1 MQLNKVLQYKQ
12 LMNEVIS
19 TYQIEAN
26 ANTIKNTTQQL
37 LAQSPN
43 DYKEITAACF
53 QKTTDF
59 YINQLKEFILFNNL
73 HDASESIKKYAEQ
86 LINQS
91 PQEYKEINY
100 AYLHV
105 KYELIGQPLIT
116 ANTKKH

>member
-12 LMNEVIS
+12 LINEVIS
-19 TYQIEAN
+19 TYQTEVNAN
-26 ANTIKNTTQQL
+26 AIKNIAQQFI
-37 LAQSPN
+37 AQSPN

-73 HDASESIKKYAEQ
+73 HEASESIRKYADQ

-91 PQEYKEINY
+91 PEEYKEINY

-116 ANTKKH
+116 ANKVIK

>member
-1 MQLNKVLQYKQ
+1 MQVNKVHYYKQ
-12 LMNEVIS
+12 LINEVIS
-19 TYQIEAN
+19 KDQSGAD
-26 ANTIKNTTQQL
+26 AQKIKNIAQQF

-59 YINQLKEFILFNNL
+59 YINQLKEFVLFNNL
-73 HDASESIKKYAEQ
+73 HETTESIKQYTEQ

-105 KYELIGQPLIT
+105 KYELIGQPL
-116 ANTKKH
+116 

>member
-1 MQLNKVLQYKQ
+1 MQLDKVLQFKQ

-19 TYQIEAN
+19 THQTEAD
-26 ANTIKNTTQQL
+26 ANTIKSIKQQL

-59 YINQLKEFILFNNL
+59 YINKLKEFVLFNNL
-73 HDASESIKKYAEQ
+73 HEATESIKKYAEQ

-105 KYELIGQPLIT
+105 KYELIGL
-116 ANTKKH
+116 AVDNSK

>member
-12 LMNEVIS
+12 MMNEVMS
-19 TYQIEAN
+19 TYQIEAD

-43 DYKEITAACF
+43 DYKEISAACF
-53 QKTTDF
+53 QKTTEF

-73 HDASESIKKYAEQ
+73 HEATESIKKYTEQ

-91 PQEYKEINY
+91 PQQYKEINY
-100 AYLHV
+100 AYLQV
-105 KYELIGQPLIT
+105 KYELIGQPL
-116 ANTKKH
+116 NTVIK